1 MVDKKKCL
9 VVITGEKRTFL
20 KTKKLFFENLI
31 NCNPEYIF
39 DILCILNNESSKD
52 VSENYCTKHVFDMN
66 EEYSF
71 FLKNKIKHFDFL
83 DFETIEFAKKSFFP
97 QIFSWNFALNK
108 IKSLKMFDYD
118 MCIRT
123 RYDILIK
130 EKIILKN
137 KQNNVSSGAV
147 YFPNELL
154 FKEKPRITGGAN
166 DQLYISNVNNLIEC
180 LGLINN
186 FEEIIN
192 LSRKKSLYIPVG
204 KEGRY
209 PHSWQPYPSSE
220 KIINIIHNETLFY
233 LNMKIFGKVSEFIPI
248 NEEIC
253 IERDSL

>member
-9 VVITGEKRTFL
+9 IIITGEKRTFL
-20 KTKKLFFENLI
+20 KTNKFFFENLI
-31 NCNPEYIF
+31 NCNPEYFF
-39 DILCILNNESSKD
+39 DILCILNNES
-52 VSENYCTKHVFDMN
+52 VENISEFYCTDHVFNMH

-71 FLKNKIKHFDFL
+71 FLKNSIKQFNFL
-83 DFETIEFAKKSFFP
+83 NFETIEYAKKSFFP

-108 IKSLKMFDYD
+108 IKLLNMFDYD
-118 MCIRT
+118 ICIRT

-137 KQNNVSSGAV
+137 KQNNISSGAI

-154 FKEKPRITGGAN
+154 FKENPRITGGAN
-166 DQLYISNVNNLIEC
+166 DQLYISNMDNMIEC

-192 LSRKKSLYIPVG
+192 LSRNKSFYIPIG
-204 KEGRY
+204 KEGMY
-209 PHSWQPYPSSE
+209 PHSWKSYPY
-220 KIINIIHNETLFY
+220 KNIIHNETLFY

-248 NEEIC
+248 DEEIY
-253 IERDSL
+253 IERGAQ